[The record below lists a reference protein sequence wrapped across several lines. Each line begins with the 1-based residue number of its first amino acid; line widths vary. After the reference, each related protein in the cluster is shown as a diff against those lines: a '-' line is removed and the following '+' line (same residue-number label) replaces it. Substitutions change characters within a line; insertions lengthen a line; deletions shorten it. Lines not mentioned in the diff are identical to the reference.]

1 MERILEKVGKV
12 HARQKAVNLLTLKT
26 VPGRGTSCSVSY
38 LAFVL
43 HLSLTPSL
51 PLSRCPSVFLG
62 YSLPRRP

>member
-12 HARQKAVNLLTLKT
+12 YARQKAVNLLTLKT
-26 VPGRGTSCSVSY
+26 VPGRGTS

-43 HLSLTPSL
+43 HLSRTPSL